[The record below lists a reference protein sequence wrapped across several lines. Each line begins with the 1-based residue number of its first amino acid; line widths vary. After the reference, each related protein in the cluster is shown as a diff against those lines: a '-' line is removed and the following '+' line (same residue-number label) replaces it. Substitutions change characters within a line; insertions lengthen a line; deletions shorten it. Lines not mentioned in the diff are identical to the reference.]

1 MVDSSMSSLHS
12 FSGAFG
18 GGANEMTAVL
28 EPARAM
34 FRGLIV
40 ERIMALEAY
49 RKLVQHGENPQDELA
64 KIAGI
69 AHKIS
74 GVGATLGFFRTGQ
87 LASNLDRA
95 ITENPAKCA
104 DPAYF
109 QLIINPMLES
119 LLMEMEALLDD

>member
-1 MVDSSMSSLHS
+1 MTGLQH
-12 FSGAFG
+12 FGAAAGSGA
-18 GGANEMTAVL
+18 NDMTAVL

-49 RKLVQHGENPQDELA
+49 RKLVQHGENPQDEMA
-64 KIAGI
+64 KIADI

-87 LASNLDRA
+87 LAGVLDRA
-95 ITENPAKCA
+95 ITENLSKCA
-104 DPAYF
+104 DLEYF
-109 QLIINPMLES
+109 RLIVDPMLEA
-119 LLMEMEALLDD
+119 LLVEVESLLDD

>member
-1 MVDSSMSSLHS
+1 MTVLHYLGGS
-12 FSGAFG
+12 A
-18 GGANEMTAVL
+18 GGANDLTAVL

-40 ERIMALEAY
+40 ERIMAFEAY
-49 RKLVQHGENPQDELA
+49 RKLVQHGENPQDEMA
-64 KIAGI
+64 KIADI

-87 LASNLDRA
+87 LAGALDRA
-95 ITENPAKCA
+95 ITENLLKCA

-109 QLIINPMLES
+109 QLIIDPMLES
-119 LLMEMEALLDD
+119 LLVEMESLLDD